1 MRKNKSRKNIMIRSN
16 STKNA
21 TSYKKY
27 TPYNLLKNKVAVK
40 VAEKIK
46 QMKKAT
52 KKPYRRKNMH
62 IETSNKQF
70 SLR

>member
-1 MRKNKSRKNIMIRSN
+1 MIRSN

-52 KKPYRRKNMH
+52 KRST
-62 IETSNKQF
+62 ETNPPS
-70 SLR
+70 SRLRGDMLILR

>member
-1 MRKNKSRKNIMIRSN
+1 MRKNKSSLMIRSN

-27 TPYNLLKNKVAVK
+27 TPYNLLKNKVAYK

-46 QMKKAT
+46 QIKK
-52 KKPYRRKNMH
+52 RKNYKRTNIH

>member
-1 MRKNKSRKNIMIRSN
+1 MRKNKSSWMIRSN

-27 TPYNLLKNKVAVK
+27 TPYNLLKNKVAYK
-40 VAEKIK
+40 VAEKTKQIK
-46 QMKKAT
+46 
-52 KKPYRRKNMH
+52 RKNYKRKNIH

>member
-1 MRKNKSRKNIMIRSN
+1 MRKNKSSWMIRSN

-27 TPYNLLKNKVAVK
+27 TPYNLLKNKVAYK

-46 QMKKAT
+46 QIK
-52 KKPYRRKNMH
+52 RKNYKRKNIH